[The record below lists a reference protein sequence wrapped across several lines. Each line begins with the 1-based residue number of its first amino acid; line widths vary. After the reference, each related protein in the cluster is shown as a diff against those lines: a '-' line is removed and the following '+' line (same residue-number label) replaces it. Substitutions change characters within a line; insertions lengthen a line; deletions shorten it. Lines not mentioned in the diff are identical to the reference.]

1 MNLLQIA
8 QKMKEL
14 AVGKKYL
21 ADCCGVTEH
30 YLAQCLKGSKVM
42 TKALERKIE
51 GVFKSIEITPK
62 SILKKEEEKEHKV
75 PTLEELADW
84 YKQPHEEETPVNKCE
99 RKIEYQTAEMPL
111 STIGVTKKEKKDMA
125 TQIKEFCINYE
136 QVFGRGYF
144 EQRFRFNKKV
154 VTLKIIVEEDDEE

>member
-8 QKMKEL
+8 QKMEEL
-14 AVGKKYL
+14 AIGKKYL
-21 ADCCGVTEH
+21 ADCCGVTDH
-30 YLAQCLKGSKVM
+30 YLGQCLKGSKPM

-51 GVFKSIEITPK
+51 GIFKSIEITPK

-84 YKQPHEEETPVNKCE
+84 YKHPHEEEKPVEPEVKVV
-99 RKIEYQTAEMPL
+99 KPI
-111 STIGVTKKEKKDMA
+111 IVTKKEKKDMA
-125 TQIKEFCINYE
+125 TQIKELCMNYE

-154 VTLKIIVEEDDEE
+154 VTLRIIVEEDDEE

>member
-8 QKMKEL
+8 QKMEEL
-14 AVGKKYL
+14 AIGNKYL
-21 ADCCGVTEH
+21 ADCCGVTDH
-30 YLAQCLKGSKVM
+30 YMAQCLKGSKPM

-62 SILKKEEEKEHKV
+62 SILKKEEEKERKV

-84 YKQPHEEETPVNKCE
+84 YKQPHKEETPVNKYE

-111 STIGVTKKEKKDMA
+111 STIGVTKKEKKDIA
-125 TQIKEFCINYE
+125 TQIKELCVNYE
-136 QVFGRGYF
+136 QMFGEGF
-144 EQRFRFNKKV
+144 MEQKFIFNHKK
-154 VTLKIIVEEDDEE
+154 IRISIDISSEDE